1 MKIMEIEG
9 NRELSGTIRISGA
22 KNATVALIPAAILT
36 DEEATI
42 CNVPEITDTDA
53 LCDILNELNV
63 DVKRASESIIINPKN
78 MINIEIAEKF
88 SKKLRASYYFMG
100 ALLGKYKKAVMY
112 FPGGCSIGARPIDL
126 HLKGF
131 EALGATVKNE
141 KNKYIVEAQELHGA
155 NIYLDIASVGATINI
170 MLAAVKAKGTTVID
184 NAAKEPEIVNV
195 ATFLNNMGARIS
207 GAGTSTIK
215 IEGVET
221 LHRCFHE
228 VIPDRI
234 EAGTYIIIGALC
246 GKNLK
251 IDNIIP
257 DHVDSLLSK
266 LEEIGTELEV
276 GTDYVI
282 ISKSDTYKSTT
293 IKTLVYPGF
302 PTDLQQ
308 PFTVLLTQ
316 CNGKSKVTETIWEN
330 RFMHIPYL
338 NDLGADITVKNQ
350 TATIIGPTKLTGT
363 SVVATDLRAGA
374 AMVAAGLLAE
384 GTTTITNVE
393 HILRGYEQIVE
404 KLTSVGAKIK
414 IREISVSYTHLT
426 LPTIA

>member
-1 MKIMEIEG
+1 MKVIEIEG
-9 NRELSGTIRISGA
+9 ARQLSGAIRISGA

-53 LCDILNELNV
+53 LCDILKQLNV
-63 DVKRASESIIINPKN
+63 NVNRSTESLVINPQNMKN
-78 MINIEIAEKF
+78 VEIKEEY

-100 ALLGKYKKAVMY
+100 ALLGKFKKVVMH

-131 EALGATVKNE
+131 EALGAKVTNE
-141 KNKYIVEAQELHGA
+141 KNKYTVEAKELRGA

-170 MLAAVKAKGTTVID
+170 MLAAVKAKGTTIID

-195 ATFLNNMGARIS
+195 ATFLNLMGAKIT

-215 IEGVET
+215 IEGVDR
-221 LHRCFHE
+221 LGKCFHE

-246 GKNLK
+246 GHNLK
-251 IDNIIP
+251 IDNVIP
-257 DHVDSLLSK
+257 EHIDSLLSK
-266 LEEIGTELEV
+266 LEELGLHLEIGA
-276 GTDYVI
+276 DYVI
-282 ISKSDTYKSTT
+282 VLDSPKELKPTN
-293 IKTLVYPGF
+293 IKTAVYPGF
-302 PTDLQQ
+302 ATDLQQ
-308 PFTVLLTQ
+308 PFTVLLTRA
-316 CNGKSKVTETIWEN
+316 NGKSKVEETIWEN
-330 RFMHIPYL
+330 RFMHVPYL
-338 NDLGADITVKNQ
+338 NKLGANITVKNQ
-350 TATIIGPTKLTGT
+350 TAIVQGPTELKGCE
-363 SVVATDLRAGA
+363 VVATDLRAGA

-384 GTTTITNVE
+384 GKTTITNAE

-404 KLTSVGAKIK
+404 KLKSVGAKIVIK
-414 IREISVSYTHLT
+414 EI
-426 LPTIA
+426 

>member
-1 MKIMEIEG
+1 MKIIEIEG
-9 NRELSGTIRISGA
+9 SRKLDGTIRVSGA

-42 CNVPEITDTDA
+42 CNVPEITDTEA
-53 LCDILNELNV
+53 LCDILRLLK
-63 DVKRASESIIINPKN
+63 VKVNRSTESVVINPQGMEN
-78 MINIEIAEKF
+78 TEITEPF

-131 EALGATVKNE
+131 EALGATVTNID
-141 KNKYIVEAQELHGA
+141 NKYIVEAEELKGA

-170 MLAAVKAKGTTVID
+170 MLAAVRAKGTTIID

-195 ATFLNNMGARIS
+195 ATFLNNMGAKIT

-215 IEGVET
+215 IVGVDH
-221 LHRCFHE
+221 LHKCFHE

-246 GKNLK
+246 GTPLK
-251 IDNIIP
+251 IDNVIP
-257 DHVDSLLSK
+257 EHLDALTSK
-266 LEEIGTELEV
+266 LEEIGVNLEI
-276 GTDYVI
+276 GADYVTVLD
-282 ISKSDTYKSTT
+282 SSTKLAPT
-293 IKTLVYPGF
+293 NIKTAVYPGF
-302 PTDLQQ
+302 ATDLQQ

-316 CNGKSKVTETIWEN
+316 AHGKSKVTETIWEN
-330 RFMHIPYL
+330 RFMHVPYL
-338 NDLGADITVKNQ
+338 KDLGADIEVKNQ
-350 TATIIGPTKLTGT
+350 TATIIGPRKLKGCE
-363 SVVATDLRAGA
+363 VVATDLRAGA
-374 AMVAAGLLAE
+374 AMVAAGLVAE
-384 GTTTITNVE
+384 GKTTITNAE

-404 KLTSVGAKIK
+404 KLSSVGAKIK
-414 IREISVSYTHLT
+414 IKEI
-426 LPTIA
+426 

>member
-9 NRELSGTIRISGA
+9 NKELSGTIRISGA

-36 DEEATI
+36 DEDATI

-53 LCDILNELNV
+53 LCDILEELNV
-63 DVKRASESIIINPKN
+63 EVKRASESIVINPKN
-78 MINIEIAEKF
+78 MKNIEIGEKF
-88 SKKLRASYYFMG
+88 SRKLRASYYFMG

-141 KNKYIVEAQELHGA
+141 NNKYIVEAEELHGA

-170 MLAAVKAKGTTVID
+170 MLAAVKAKGKTIID

-195 ATFLNNMGARIS
+195 ATFLNNMGAKIT

-215 IEGVET
+215 IEGVEH

-234 EAGTYIIIGALC
+234 EAGTYLIIGALC
-246 GKNLK
+246 GNNLK

-257 DHVDSLLSK
+257 EHIDSLLSK
-266 LEEIGTELEV
+266 LEEIGVDLQI

-282 ISKSDTYKSTT
+282 VSSQDKYKSTT
-293 IKTLVYPGF
+293 IKTAVYPGF

-316 CNGKSKVTETIWEN
+316 SNGKSKVVETIYEN
-330 RFMHIPYL
+330 RFMHISYL
-338 NDLGADITVKNQ
+338 NNLGSDITVKNQ
-350 TATIIGPTKLTGT
+350 TATILGPTKLTGT
-363 SVVATDLRAGA
+363 NVVATDLRAGA
-374 AMVAAGLLAE
+374 AMVAAALKAE
-384 GTTTITNVE
+384 GKTTVTNVE

-404 KLTSVGAKIK
+404 KLTDVGAKI
-414 IREISVSYTHLT
+414 EIKE
-426 LPTIA
+426 I